1 MAKQVVEPL
10 NRLNLDEPM
19 ENETY
24 EELTALLQRIHS
36 QHQEITLLMQLLK
49 RKQQEFDKIT
59 GIGIA
64 QEHLPHIFDR
74 FYRVDKSHSRKS
86 GRTGLGMSIVKHA
99 VKYHHGTINIDSD
112 IGKGTRITV
121 TLKKII

>member
-24 EELTALLQRIHS
+24 EELTPLLQRIHS

-64 QEHLPHIFDR
+64 QEHLPQIFDR

-86 GRTGLGMSIVKHA
+86 GGTGLGMSIVKHA